1 MRVSWLLLIV
11 WYYFAMA
18 RQNQVN
24 ALALTSLLHQPYHA
38 GHLQRLEE
46 CLVGLLSSPFF
57 PDPSTGP
64 TSYDVGRD

>member
-1 MRVSWLLLIV
+1 MIWIMRISWLLIV

-46 CLVGLLSSPFF
+46 CLVGFSSPF
-57 PDPSTGP
+57 S
-64 TSYDVGRD
+64 S